1 MRSADGSPQNTLR
14 QGWDS
19 EASNWARVARA
30 PGFDYF
36 YETINRPALIS
47 LLPPPGHRSLELG
60 CGEGRISR
68 LMRELGHQVVG
79 LDASPAMVGFAL
91 SHPAGVP
98 ALAAD
103 AAAVPF
109 SDETFDLVVAHLSM
123 QDFDDMPKAIAEAA
137 RVLIPSGR
145 LYLAITHPISTAGS
159 FQGGEPDAPFVI
171 GGSYLDPFRSA
182 VRLDR
187 GDFELTFHSEHRP
200 FEAYAAALEAAGLLI
215 EKLRELPASVAA
227 VERDPRNRRWLRV
240 PMFLHLLAVKPG

>member
-1 MRSADGSPQNTLR
+1 VTLQ

-19 EASNWARVARA
+19 EASNWVRVARA

-47 LLPPPGHRSLELG
+47 LLPPPGRRTLDLG
-60 CGEGRISR
+60 CGEGRVSR
-68 LMRELGHQVVG
+68 VMRELGHQVVG
-79 LDASPAMVGFAL
+79 LDASPTMVGFAL

-109 SDETFDLVVAHLSM
+109 GDETFDLVVAHLSM
-123 QDFDDMPKAIAEAA
+123 QDIDDMPTAISEAA
-137 RVLIPSGR
+137 RVLAPSGR
-145 LYLAITHPISTAGS
+145 LYLAITHPTSTAGS

-171 GGSYLDPFRSA
+171 TGSYLDPFRSA
-182 VRLDR
+182 ARLDR
-187 GDFELTFHSEHRP
+187 SAPGDFDLTFHSEHRP
-200 FEAYAAALEAAGLLI
+200 LGAYAAALEAAGLLI
-215 EKLRELPASVAA
+215 EKLRELPAPAA
-227 VERDPRNRRWLRV
+227 AIERDPRNRRYLRI